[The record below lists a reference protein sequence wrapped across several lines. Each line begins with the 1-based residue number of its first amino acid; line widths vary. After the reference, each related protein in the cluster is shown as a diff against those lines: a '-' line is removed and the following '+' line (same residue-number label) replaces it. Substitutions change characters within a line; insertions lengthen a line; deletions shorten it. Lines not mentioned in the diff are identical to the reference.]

1 MVDCIFWR
9 HYCSADVYS
18 DFVLL
23 QLVYFCVKICKI
35 FIMLYVD
42 DFSATVAQQLGS
54 RKVEAIAFV
63 LHNSQS
69 AIHISGKDEA
79 VYIFHFV
86 TSGLA

>member
-1 MVDCIFWR
+1 
-9 HYCSADVYS
+9 
-18 DFVLL
+18 
-23 QLVYFCVKICKI
+23 
-35 FIMLYVD
+35 MLYVD